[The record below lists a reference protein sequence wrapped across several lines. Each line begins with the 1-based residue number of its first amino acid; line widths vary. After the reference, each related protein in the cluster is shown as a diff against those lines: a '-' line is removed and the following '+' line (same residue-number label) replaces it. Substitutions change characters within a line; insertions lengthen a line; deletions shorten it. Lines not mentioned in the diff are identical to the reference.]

1 MKNSWIFII
10 IVIIPVSIQAS
21 KYKSLP
27 GTVGVL
33 GNNYTRKSDQKGSM
47 VSKGPKGSTG
57 LEKMSSDLKLAIFG
71 LEPGHYCSNF
81 LEPGVL

>member
-10 IVIIPVSIQAS
+10 VVIIPVSIQAS

-47 VSKGPKGSTG
+47 VSKGPKGPTG
-57 LEKMSSDLKLAIFG
+57 LEKSFDLRLAIAE
-71 LEPGHYCSNF
+71 LDPGHYCSNF
-81 LEPGVL
+81 FEPGLL